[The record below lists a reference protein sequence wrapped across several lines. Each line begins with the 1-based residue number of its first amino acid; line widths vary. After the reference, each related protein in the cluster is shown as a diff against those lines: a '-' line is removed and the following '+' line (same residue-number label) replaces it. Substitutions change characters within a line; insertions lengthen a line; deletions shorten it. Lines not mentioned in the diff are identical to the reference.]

1 MISARIYK
9 SSKILTATVA
19 ATLAL
24 TLGSNVLAKDR
35 DDDDRGGHQQQR
47 HGDRDDR
54 HGHGKDKH
62 KDKHADKRYDRDNDQ
77 YSRRQDFREGRQFDR
92 DGFPQPHVEW
102 RRGGRVPVEYRSR
115 TYVVNDWRQYQ
126 LQAPPRGYQY
136 VSVGG
141 DYVLAAIATGI
152 IANIIIGGR

>member
-24 TLGSNVLAKDR
+24 TFGSNILAKDR
-35 DDDDRGGHQQQR
+35 DDDDRGRPQQQR

-54 HGHGKDKH
+54 HGNGKDKH
-62 KDKHADKRYDRDNDQ
+62 KDKHADKRYDRDHDQ

-92 DGFPQPHVEW
+92 YGFPQPHVEW
-102 RRGGRVPVEYRSR
+102 RRGGRVPIEYRSR